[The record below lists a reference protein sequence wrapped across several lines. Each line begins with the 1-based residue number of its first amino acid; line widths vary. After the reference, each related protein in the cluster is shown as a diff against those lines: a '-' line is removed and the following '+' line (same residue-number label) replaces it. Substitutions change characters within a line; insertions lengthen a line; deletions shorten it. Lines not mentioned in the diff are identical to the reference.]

1 MSIFKNIKTTVETFY
16 NSINLMGVELETAQ
30 IKCTRQE
37 YRIFQF
43 FKTGIAYTPFEIQ
56 ELYQKQYPE
65 IPITSI
71 RRAITNLES
80 RGFLKKTE
88 SMKAERYGK
97 PNHKWVINQ
106 SIFKQAEI
114 DL

>member
-1 MSIFKNIKTTVETFY
+1 MSIFKNMNTVVETFY
-16 NSINLMGVELETAQ
+16 NSINLMGVELETAKA
-30 IKCTRQE
+30 KCTRQE
-37 YRIFQF
+37 YRIFQL
-43 FKTGIAYTPFEIQ
+43 FKTGSAYTPFEIQ
-56 ELYQKQYPE
+56 EIYQKQYPE

-88 SMKAERYGK
+88 TMKAERYGK

-106 SIFKQAEI
+106 SIYKQAEFE
-114 DL
+114 L

>member
-1 MSIFKNIKTTVETFY
+1 MSQTIEAFY
-16 NSINLMGVELETAQ
+16 NSINLQGTDIETAKV
-30 IKCTRQE
+30 KCTRQE
-37 YRIFQF
+37 YRIFQI
-43 FKTGIAYTPFEIQ
+43 FKTGMAYTPFEIQ

-65 IPITSI
+65 VPITSI

-106 SIFKQAEI
+106 SIFKQSEFE
-114 DL
+114 L

>member
-1 MSIFKNIKTTVETFY
+1 MTLFQNMNSVVESFY

-37 YRIFQF
+37 YRIFQI
-43 FKTGIAYTPFEIQ
+43 FKSGNAYTPFEIQ
-56 ELYQKQYPE
+56 EIYQRQFPE
-65 IPITSI
+65 VPITSI

-80 RGFLKKTE
+80 KGVLKKTQT
-88 SMKAERYGK
+88 MKAERYGK

-106 SIFKQAEI
+106 SNFKQSKME
-114 DL
+114 L

>member
-1 MSIFKNIKTTVETFY
+1 MSTFKEFNRVVDEFY
-16 NSINLMGVELETAQ
+16 NSINLQGADLETAKA
-30 IKCTRQE
+30 KCTRQE
-37 YRIFQF
+37 YRIFQI
-43 FKTGIAYTPFEIQ
+43 FKTGNAYTPFEIQ
-56 ELYQKQYPE
+56 EIYQKQYPE

-88 SMKAERYGK
+88 TMKAERYGK

-106 SIFKQAEI
+106 SIYKQAEFE
-114 DL
+114 L